1 MLEVL
6 QTMVIQSLMLI
17 VPVATAW
24 AVAWFRT
31 RTQHEVV
38 EQATI
43 EAEAMGHREGA
54 SGEQKKQMA
63 MTLSTTR
70 MGPWVRPSPERLG
83 SMVEDAVPK
92 AAATVPPPK
101 PG

>member
-1 MLEVL
+1 MEALEAIFTQAAV
-6 QTMVIQSLMLI
+6 LI
-17 VPVATAW
+17 VPAFSAW
-24 AVAWFRT
+24 AVAWFRA
-31 RTQHEVV
+31 REQRAVV

-63 MTLSTTR
+63 MTLSSTR
-70 MGPWVRPSPERLG
+70 MRPWVRPSPERLG
-83 SMVEDAVPK
+83 SMVEDAVPN